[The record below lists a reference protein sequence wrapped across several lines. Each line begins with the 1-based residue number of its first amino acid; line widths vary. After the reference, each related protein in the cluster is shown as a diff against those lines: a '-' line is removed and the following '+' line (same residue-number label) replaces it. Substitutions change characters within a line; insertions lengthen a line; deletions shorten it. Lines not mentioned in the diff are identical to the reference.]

1 MEPART
7 TPTPDPADRSTPW
20 RSPAALLCVALVVV
34 TLVAGV
40 VFGLVLPSLRTARE
54 SADKAAT
61 ATSLADIGRALRSY
75 AADHGGQLPPSDDD
89 VISRLSPRY
98 MASTPRLGPRGARE
112 PTWRYVPLGSLPT
125 LTDPSSK
132 VLAFETP
139 GHWTRAG
146 GHLLMADG
154 VVRWVDGLR
163 YDEMV
168 AAFMPRR

>member
-1 MEPART
+1 MARAPT
-7 TPTPDPADRSTPW
+7 TPTSDAADGSTPW
-20 RSPAALLCVALVVV
+20 RSPGVLLGVALVAV

-40 VFGLVLPSLRTARE
+40 IFGLAVPSLRTARE

-61 ATSLADIGRALRSY
+61 ATALADIGRALRSY

-98 MASTPRLGPRGARE
+98 LATSPRLGPPGARE
-112 PTWRYVPLGSLPT
+112 PTWRYVPLGSLPA

-163 YDEMV
+163 YDELV